1 MIQYIPPVSWDDKG
15 MDWESPEPGNVD
27 YYRAIREALVERAI
41 LVARSPDSAL
51 FDITQFRPW
60 SVAAMNAI
68 RDAVYRL
75 APNFVNM
82 EFTDYKEDLSDFP
95 KMWSYRELIDAE
107 GCRICEHPGTGSC
120 NAAGWA
126 EWLKAVK
133 NVINKLSA
141 VNFCGVSGT
150 YLSRSGSEHDP
161 PFSESISTALREAL
175 EGEPDTGTFSSF
187 PQEFYSWSG
196 NTDYKKNS
204 DGEKGYCGYAQ
215 SRSIVIK
222 TTPVTKCPLQ
232 PERFPIPRNCR
243 RASLIWEAAGFPQA
257 STPSGR
263 TGRRIWHWI

>member
-1 MIQYIPPVSWDDKG
+1 MEMIQYTPPVSWDDKG

-141 VNFCGVSGT
+141 VNFSGVSGT

-187 PQEFYSWSG
+187 PQ
-196 NTDYKKNS
+196 
-204 DGEKGYCGYAQ
+204 
-215 SRSIVIK
+215 
-222 TTPVTKCPLQ
+222 
-232 PERFPIPRNCR
+232 
-243 RASLIWEAAGFPQA
+243 
-257 STPSGR
+257 
-263 TGRRIWHWI
+263 